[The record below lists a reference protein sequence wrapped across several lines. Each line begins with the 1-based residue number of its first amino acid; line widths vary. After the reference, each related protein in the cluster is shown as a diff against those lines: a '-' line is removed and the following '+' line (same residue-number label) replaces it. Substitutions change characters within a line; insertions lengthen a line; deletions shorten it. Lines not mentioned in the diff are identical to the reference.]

1 MSDNAKKLNWED
13 LLCSDRKRQMELKL
27 VILEEKL
34 AEIAQK
40 ARRTLDA
47 TPAGR
52 AATTSDV
59 ADKK

>member
-1 MSDNAKKLNWED
+1 
-13 LLCSDRKRQMELKL
+13 MELKL

-34 AEIAQK
+34 AESAQK
-40 ARRTLDA
+40 ARWTLDA